1 MAISRGFIEIL
12 QMANSDGPKR
22 FNDFTK
28 IVIKRT
34 ALSSATVSK
43 RLDELIAIKAI
54 DQVITKSKFRRGV
67 ITYKVTDKGR
77 RIIKLA
83 IELQNMVDF
92 KDNTD

>member
-1 MAISRGFIEIL
+1 MAINRGFIEIL
-12 QMANSDGPKR
+12 QKANNDGPTR

-43 RLDELIAIKAI
+43 RLNELIAIKAM

-67 ITYKVTDKGR
+67 ITYKVTDKGKK
-77 RIIKLA
+77 IIKLA
-83 IELQNMVDF
+83 IELQHMVDF
-92 KDNTD
+92 KNDAD